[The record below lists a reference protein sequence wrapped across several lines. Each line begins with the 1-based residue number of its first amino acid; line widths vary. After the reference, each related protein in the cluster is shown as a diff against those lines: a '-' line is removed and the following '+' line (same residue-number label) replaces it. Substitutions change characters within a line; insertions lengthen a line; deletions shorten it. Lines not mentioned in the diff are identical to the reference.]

1 MDAFLDKFF
10 IIFHTLFALFNLF
23 GWIWKKS
30 RKINLLLLSLTLFS
44 WLILGF
50 WYGIGYCPLTEWHWQ
65 IRYKLGLYDM
75 PNSYIK
81 FLLDTLTGYD
91 WNEIF
96 VDVGTGLA
104 FGVALIISI
113 ILNVL
118 DWRKKRLTAN
128 NSL

>member
-1 MDAFLDKFF
+1 
-10 IIFHTLFALFNLF
+10 
-23 GWIWKKS
+23 
-30 RKINLLLLSLTLFS
+30 
-44 WLILGF
+44 
-50 WYGIGYCPLTEWHWQ
+50 
-65 IRYKLGLYDM
+65 M

-104 FGVALIISI
+104 FGVVLIISI

-118 DWRKKRLTAN
+118 DWRKNRLTAEPQ
-128 NSL
+128 S